1 MEMNNKARQGNIIY
15 INEVLSDFDHM
26 LSAAFDDGFQ
36 HRVPWQL
43 LWLAAFLFVPCQ
55 PQLM

>member
-1 MEMNNKARQGNIIY
+1 MEMNNEARQGNIIY

-26 LSAAFDDGFQ
+26 LSVGFDDGFL

-43 LWLAAFLFVPCQ
+43 LWLAAFLFVPC
-55 PQLM
+55 